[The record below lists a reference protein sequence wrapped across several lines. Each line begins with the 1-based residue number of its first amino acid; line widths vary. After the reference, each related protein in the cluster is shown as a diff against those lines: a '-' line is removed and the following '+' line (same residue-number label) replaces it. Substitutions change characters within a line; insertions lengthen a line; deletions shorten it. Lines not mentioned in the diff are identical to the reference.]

1 MAKLRSSYVLVSL
14 GAVAWRSY
22 STSGVRHGQVIDL
35 LACRKVGPRF
45 DFMPGTCMC
54 GDSLSLSQSNEKKG
68 EFTPCICSPV
78 IGVRRKRKYSIA
90 L

>member
-1 MAKLRSSYVLVSL
+1 MVVTLQCPFKWDVALLRSSYVLVSL

-45 DFMPGTCMC
+45 DFMPGTLHVW
-54 GDSLSLSQSNEKKG
+54 GL
-68 EFTPCICSPV
+68 F
-78 IGVRRKRKYSIA
+78 IA
-90 L
+90 EPKQ